1 MRSNSQIKILFLVL
15 AALLCS
21 GITAYGDGRNGL
33 TTVCIDP
40 GHGGKD
46 PGCVSADG
54 KTREKDLTLS
64 IAKTLADEI
73 KANHPGVKVV
83 MTRST
88 DTFVSLSQR
97 ADIANKAQADL
108 FISIH
113 INASTKKGANGF
125 SLHCLGQSGDPNRDL
140 YASNMDMVKRENA
153 VILLEEDYSSTYQ
166 GFDPNDPESF
176 IFFNLMQN
184 AHLEQSLLFADEAA
198 GALAKGPISRSRG
211 ISQDPFLVLWRTAM
225 PAVLVECGF
234 MSNASDLAIMKT
246 EANRKKIAHQLYV
259 AFSSFKKKYD
269 SSLGSAQNAGQS
281 SASKPAAAETA
292 SAESGAVRETAGDAG
307 TVRYGTQVLASAR
320 KMKDSDPF
328 FKGYTP
334 FALWTGKV
342 YKYIIGVSDDLNEAR
357 EESKKIKKKFPDSF
371 LVKIEDGKTE
381 IVR

>member
-88 DTFVSLSQR
+88 DTFVSLSKR

-125 SLHCLGQSGDPNRDL
+125 SLHCLGQSSDPSRDL
-140 YASNMDMVKRENA
+140 YASNMDMVKRENS

-234 MSNASDLAIMKT
+234 MSNASDLAVIKT

-281 SASKPAAAETA
+281 SGSKPAAAETV
-292 SAESGAVRETAGDAG
+292 SAESGTDGETAGDAG

-342 YKYIIGVSDDLNEAR
+342 YKYIIGVSDDPDKAR